1 MSISTTNPYC
11 YEVINMKI
19 VVRGGH
25 NPQAIGAVGII
36 DELTE
41 DRAVTPY
48 VVSALKSAGHDAY
61 DVSPGAMST
70 NDDLYYGVEQ
80 ARKLGADL
88 FVSIHFNKCYNHYN
102 GAIGSEAWVYSKS
115 DNLNDETYGQR
126 IVNCLGDLGFKN
138 RGVKT
143 STDLYELRK
152 CKEYGIPAVIVEVCF
167 VEATDDVSL
176 YRQLGAAKI
185 GNSIASAI
193 ANKQVVVTQ
202 PTVDKGNGS
211 SAVVKKGTVVA
222 DGGLN
227 VRSGPGT
234 IHSRIGG
241 LNNGAA
247 VNIHETVN
255 GWHRITSGSLSGWVS
270 AEYVK
275 VENTTASKPSTS
287 SKEYLNLPASA
298 TSWNVYPLDKAPVVA
313 NACGKLNPSKFG
325 GLSYEILGKPQA
337 DVCIIQTADFGKVQ
351 IYTAKSTGAT
361 ITTSP
366 VYGGSTSSNS
376 SNGTY
381 GIVTA
386 SVLNVRKGAGTEYAI
401 IGTLRNGEKVKLA
414 NKVGN
419 WWSIYYGTNGGF
431 VHSDYIS
438 IV

>member
-1 MSISTTNPYC
+1 
-11 YEVINMKI
+11 MKI
-19 VVRGGH
+19 IVRGGH
-25 NPQAIGAVGII
+25 NSQAIGAVGII

-41 DRAVTPY
+41 DRAVTRY
-48 VVSALKSAGHDAY
+48 LVSALKNAGHEAY

-80 ARKLGADL
+80 ARRLGADL

-102 GAIGSEAWVYSKS
+102 GAIGSETWVYSKS
-115 DNLNDETYGQR
+115 DNLNDEAYGQR
-126 IVNCLGDLGFKN
+126 IVNSLSDLGFIN

-143 STDLYELRK
+143 SADLYELRK

-185 GNSIASAI
+185 GSSIASAI
-193 ANKQVVVTQ
+193 ANKQVVATQ

-211 SAVVKKGTVVA
+211 SAVIQKGIVVA

-234 IHSRIGG
+234 IHPRVGG
-241 LNNGAA
+241 LNDGAA
-247 VNIHETVN
+247 VSVHETVN

-270 AEYVK
+270 AEYVRIEYVK
-275 VENTTASKPSTS
+275 MDNTTASQPSTS
-287 SKEYLNLPASA
+287 GKEYLNLPASA
-298 TSWNVYPLDKAPVVA
+298 TSWNVYPLDKAPVIA

-337 DVCIIQTADFGKVQ
+337 DVCIIQTSDFGKVQ
-351 IYTAKSTGAT
+351 IYTASSTGAT

-366 VYGGSTSSNS
+366 ACGGSTSSS
-376 SNGTY
+376 SSDGTY
-381 GIVTA
+381 GIVTT
-386 SVLNVRKGAGTEYAI
+386 SVLNVRQGAGTEYAI
-401 IGTLRNGEKVKLA
+401 IGTVRNGEKVKLA

-419 WWSIYYGTNGGF
+419 WWAIYYGTNGGF

-438 IV
+438 II